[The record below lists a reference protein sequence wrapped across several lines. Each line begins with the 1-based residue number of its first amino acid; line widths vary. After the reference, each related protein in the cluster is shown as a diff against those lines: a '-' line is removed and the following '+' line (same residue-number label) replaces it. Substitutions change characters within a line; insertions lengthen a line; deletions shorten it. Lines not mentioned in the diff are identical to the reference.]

1 MSKIPKKI
9 SRFMRNIERQ
19 NDILTDILEDISQDK
34 PLTNLYITL
43 KISSATKSI
52 QPHIINKIMTSNIT
66 DEQKLE
72 TNQLCS
78 LIKTNIRLINQ
89 RTQ

>member
-1 MSKIPKKI
+1 
-9 SRFMRNIERQ
+9 MRNIERQ
-19 NDILTDILEDISQDK
+19 NDVLTDILEDISRDK
-34 PLTNLYITL
+34 SPTNLYIIL
-43 KISSATKSI
+43 KISSASKSI
-52 QPHIINKIMTSNIT
+52 QPSIINKIMTSNIT

-72 TNQLCS
+72 TSQLCS